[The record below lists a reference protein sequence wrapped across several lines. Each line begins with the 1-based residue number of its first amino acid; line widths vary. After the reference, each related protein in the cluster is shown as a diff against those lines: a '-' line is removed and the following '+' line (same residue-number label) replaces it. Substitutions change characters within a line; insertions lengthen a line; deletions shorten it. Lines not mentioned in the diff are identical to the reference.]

1 MLKFRKSILYIIAS
15 EYSYGLPITSNQQIA
30 KPLQQTSYSYDHFV
44 FLCIIAVV
52 VVEFNPSVMTPLGIQ
67 APKSKVSSAPAEQT
81 GNAVVTP
88 ELKKDHQI
96 QNGSSASVKTQQA
109 SDVSCTEKDRTA
121 NLCQ

>member
-1 MLKFRKSILYIIAS
+1 MAYQSHQTNKSQSHYNKPAIVMIIL
-15 EYSYGLPITSNQQIA
+15 
-30 KPLQQTSYSYDHFV
+30 F

-52 VVEFNPSVMTPLGIQ
+52 VVEFNPYSVMTPLGIQ
-67 APKSKVSSAPAEQT
+67 APKSKVSSAPTVQT
-81 GNAVVTP
+81 DNSIVTP